1 MKIKDDEIIIKK
13 REYIDLLMEN
23 LKLREQASPFNKYSI
38 DEIREMF
45 GFSKIELE
53 EKEVPE
59 KITAQDLL
67 DLDTGSLL
75 KRIVDNQNQLIDC
88 LKSKGDK

>member
-1 MKIKDDEIIIKK
+1 MKVKDDEIIIKK